1 MKNINKMKHIKL
13 FEKFLNFDE
22 ELLKDDIDGIL
33 VELKDEGFEITT
45 SIFKTMGRK
54 TISITLHREVN
65 DQYIDFN
72 TNDIN
77 IYILTLVDYI
87 KYKLDKDIYIEYLYW
102 DYRNNMFSRFDFN
115 DENKNMSAFKLQMCE
130 ERVTGDSKWLL

>member
-54 TISITLHREVN
+54 TISIALHRAVN
-65 DQYIDFN
+65 NKYSNFN
-72 TNDIN
+72 TNDIS
-77 IYILTLVDYI
+77 IYFLTLVDYI
-87 KYKLDKDIYIEYLYW
+87 KYKLGTELYIEYLSMSAL
-102 DYRNNMFSRFDFN
+102 DYNNSFKKFDFPH
-115 DENKNMSAFKLQMCE
+115 ENKDVSVFEVRIYE
-130 ERVTGDSKWLL
+130 EGY

>member
-45 SIFKTMGRK
+45 SIFKTMGRE

-77 IYILTLVDYI
+77 IYIY
-87 KYKLDKDIYIEYLYW
+87 
-102 DYRNNMFSRFDFN
+102 
-115 DENKNMSAFKLQMCE
+115 
-130 ERVTGDSKWLL
+130 